1 MINLVIRGRVLELLN
16 EVIRVIIVAISN
28 LHGVVEDLSALFNIS
43 FNNMSTKVIDSSGSL
58 SGSLHR

>member
-28 LHGVVEDLSALFNIS
+28 LNGVVEDLSALFNIS
-43 FNNMSTKVIDSSGSL
+43 FNNMSSEVINSSGSL